1 MKSRVRVMH
10 KNEFERNRWSGGVT
24 TELAIW
30 PEEASYPGGPFTW
43 RISTARVDAEET
55 LFTALPG
62 KKRILM
68 LLEGE
73 IRLVHEGHHSVELT
87 PFEMD
92 TFSGDWK
99 TRSFG
104 KGTDFNLM
112 MDDTC
117 FGELMHLT
125 IPPGASFNVALQS
138 DREFDR
144 YYSMVTEAYYC
155 LGGQAKVQFANGYMV
170 NLQRGDLLSYYS
182 HIEGDKVSF
191 KIINDQREEAAFVRT
206 LIYY

>member
-1 MKSRVRVMH
+1 MKSKVRVMH

-30 PEEASYPGGPFTW
+30 PEEANYPAGPFTW
-43 RISTARVDAEET
+43 RLSTARVEAEET

-62 KKRILM
+62 KKRVLM
-68 LLEGE
+68 LLDGA
-73 IRLVHEGHHSVELT
+73 IRLEHENHHSVDLE
-87 PFEMD
+87 PYQMD
-92 TFSGDWK
+92 TFAGDWK

-125 IPPGASFNVALQS
+125 IPSGASFNVALQS
-138 DREFDR
+138 EGEFDR
-144 YYSMVTEAYYC
+144 YYTMVTEAYYC

-170 NLQRGDLLSYYS
+170 HIQRGDLLSYYS
-182 HIEGDKVSF
+182 HVDGDKVSF
-191 KIINDQREEAAFVRT
+191 KIFNDQREETNFVRA

>member
-1 MKSRVRVMH
+1 MKSKVRVMH
-10 KNEFERNRWSGGVT
+10 KNEFEKSRWAGGVT

-30 PEEASYPGGPFTW
+30 PEEANYPAGPFNW
-43 RISTARVDAEET
+43 RLSTARVEVDET

-68 LLEGE
+68 LLDGA
-73 IRLVHEGHHSVELT
+73 IRLEHEGHHEVDLV
-87 PFEMD
+87 PYQMD

-104 KGTDFNLM
+104 KGSDLNLM

-125 IPPGASFNVALQS
+125 IPAGASFNVALQS
-138 DREFDR
+138 EGEFDR

-155 LGGQAKVQFANGYMV
+155 LSGQAKVQFANGYMV
-170 NLQRGDLLSYYS
+170 HIQRGDLLSYYS
-182 HIEGDKVSF
+182 HVEGDRVNF
-191 KIINDQREEAAFVRT
+191 KILNDQREESNFVRA